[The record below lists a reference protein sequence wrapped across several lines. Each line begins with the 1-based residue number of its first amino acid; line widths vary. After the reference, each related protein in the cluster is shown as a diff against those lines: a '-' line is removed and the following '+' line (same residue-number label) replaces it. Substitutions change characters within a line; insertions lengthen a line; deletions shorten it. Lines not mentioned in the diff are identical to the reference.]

1 MLVLVRG
8 VGDIG
13 SAVAHRLFQE
23 GYSVVLHDEPCPTT
37 TRRGMAFADAMFDGH
52 ATLDGVCAVRADD
65 LEHVTQALTKRDA
78 VAVYAGQW
86 EPLLAAL
93 QYRVLVDARMR
104 KHAEPEIQRE
114 YGDFTIALG
123 PDLVAGHHADVVIE
137 TSWEGLGAVI
147 TQGATLP
154 LRGEPRKIS
163 GHARDRYV
171 YAPVEGV
178 FSTRSRIGDV
188 VRQGQK
194 VAEIGSAVLAA
205 PLDGVLRGL
214 TRNGVPVRERTKV
227 IEVDPRGDAGE
238 VTGISE
244 RPRRIADAVLSAI
257 RGWEQHRTLL
267 GDGGNRGA
275 GPDHS

>member
-13 SAVAHRLFQE
+13 SAVAHLLFQE
-23 GYSVVLHDEPCPTT
+23 GYGAVLHDDPEPTT

-52 ATLDGVCAVRADD
+52 ATLEGVGAVRADNLD
-65 LEHVTQALTKRDA
+65 EVTQTLAKRDA
-78 VAVYAGQW
+78 IAVYAGQW
-86 EPLLAAL
+86 ESLLAAL
-93 QYRVLVDARMR
+93 PHRVLVDARMR

-137 TSWEGLGAVI
+137 TSWEDLGAII

-178 FSTRSRIGDV
+178 FSTKSRIGELV
-188 VRQGQK
+188 CQGQK
-194 VAEIGSAVLAA
+194 VAEIGSAALTA

-214 TRNGVPVRERTKV
+214 TRDGVPVKVRTKV
-227 IEVDPRGDAGE
+227 IEVDPRREAGE

-257 RGWEQHRTLL
+257 RRWERRWTA
-267 GDGGNRGA
+267 R
-275 GPDHS
+275 